1 MNEVNLQE
9 NDKTFNDFIRNKKT
23 FNDFRRKR
31 RRRYAMS
38 SLSEVP

>member
-1 MNEVNLQE
+1 MTEVNLQE
-9 NDKTFNDFIRNKKT
+9 NDKTFDDFIRNKKT

-31 RRRYAMS
+31 RRYAMS